1 MKPFFNVR
9 RAFTVSAFFLA
20 LTAISCEVKES
31 SSLAREVLITE
42 DEAFLD
48 AAYEDIDDLVMEGLL
63 AVIDAQGGRIA
74 DSPADHRFCD
84 GVFSFQGNE
93 SEGSFIIDFGSSC
106 IDNNEN
112 ERQGRLEVDYSSE
125 PFLPGFRA
133 TVAINNYGINDV
145 VYNGTRVLASSDES
159 TKERPVFTII
169 MQNGEATWPNASVL
183 TQQVDLVRVW
193 HRSEDRVQDTL
204 RVTGTAT
211 GKIRGG
217 EEVSIIIADTLVFAL
232 DCSFSNTT
240 TIPVAGTKILTLQ
253 NDELTIDYGQ
263 GDCDRLVE
271 VAGSEFADEIMIF

>member
-1 MKPFFNVR
+1 MKPFFNAR
-9 RAFTVSAFFLA
+9 SAFPVSVFI
-20 LTAISCEVKES
+20 LTLSAISCEVKES
-31 SSLAREVLITE
+31 SSLVREVLITE

-63 AVIDAQGGRIA
+63 AIIDAQGGRIA
-74 DSPADHRFCD
+74 DSPTDHRFCD

-93 SEGSFIIDFGSSC
+93 SEGSFIIDFANSC
-106 IDNNEN
+106 IDDNEN
-112 ERQGRLEVDYSSE
+112 ERQGRLEVDYSGD

-133 TVAINNYGINDV
+133 TVAIDNYGINDV
-145 VYNGTRVLASSDES
+145 AYNGTRVLTSSAES
-159 TKERPVFTII
+159 TRERPVFTII
-169 MQNGEATWPNASVL
+169 MQNGEAIWPNASVL

-193 HRSEDRVQDTL
+193 QRSVDRAQDTL
-204 RVTGTAT
+204 LVTGTAT

-217 EEVSIIIADTLVFAL
+217 EEVSIIISDTLMFAL

-263 GDCDRLVE
+263 GDCDRLVQ
-271 VAGSEFADEIMIF
+271 VTGSEFSDEIMIF